1 MSRPMFRSTAFLFL
15 ISLGVALTPALA
27 RAQTTTTGGAT
38 LGNIVEGDPFT
49 FYYAYYLPNQQML
62 SMRPTP
68 MDTIN
73 QAVMDRQYYA
83 QTQKQSL
90 FNPISP
96 YAEDY
101 DPLRPYS
108 RQQGNERV
116 ARPFRFVQNSSNSN
130 GSGPALYYNRA
141 AQYFQGLRTGRG
153 PNANV
158 APVRGGRYG
167 GGGRGGGMGGGM
179 GMPGMGGMM

>member
-1 MSRPMFRSTAFLFL
+1 MFRSTAFLFL
-15 ISLGVALTPALA
+15 SCLGVALAPALA
-27 RAQTTTTGGAT
+27 WAQATTATTPGAT
-38 LGNIVEGDPFT
+38 LGNIVGSDPFT
-49 FYYAYYLPNQQML
+49 FYYAYYLPNQQL
-62 SMRPTP
+62 QSMRPTP
-68 MDTIN
+68 SDTIN
-73 QAVMDRQYYA
+73 QAVIDRQYYA

-108 RQQGNERV
+108 RQQGNERI
-116 ARPFRFVQNSSNSN
+116 ARPYRFAQNSSNSD

-153 PNANV
+153 PNKNV
-158 APVRGGRYG
+158 AVTHRGRM
-167 GGGRGGGMGGGM
+167 GGGMGGGMGGMGGM
-179 GMPGMGGMM
+179 GMPGMGGMY